1 MKNALRPLAV
11 IAALL
16 GLAPPAHAAEE
27 AFEAGLRTGW
37 RMESGN
43 QMAAVQLDLAEG
55 WKTYWRAPGDNGIPP
70 SFDWSGSENV
80 KSVAFHW
87 PRPHVY
93 DVGGLTT
100 IGYKD
105 VFVLPMEVTP
115 QDPSKPIRLRAEV
128 DLGVCSDICIP
139 ASFRFDT
146 LLPMPGE
153 GDTAI
158 RAALRQRPST
168 AKEAGLS
175 AIACDIVPKGKG
187 LLITARLRLPSTGG
201 AETVVFEPG
210 VSEAWVSEAEVIR
223 DGDWLTATAEMIG
236 PSGGGMMLQ
245 RAAITVTVLGKH
257 RAVEIIGCPAS

>member
-1 MKNALRPLAV
+1 MKNSLRPLCV
-11 IAALL
+11 VAALL
-16 GLAPPAHAAEE
+16 GLATPSLAAEE

-37 RMESGN
+37 RMDSGN
-43 QMAAVQLDLAEG
+43 QMAAVQLDLAAG

-100 IGYKD
+100 IGYKNL
-105 VFVLPMEVTP
+105 FVLPMEVTP
-115 QDPSKPIRLRAEV
+115 TDPSKPIRLKAEV

-146 LLPMPGE
+146 LLPMPGA
-153 GDTAI
+153 GDGAI

-168 AKEAGLS
+168 AKEAGLT
-175 AIACDIVPKGKG
+175 AIACDILPKGKG
-187 LLITARLRLPSTGG
+187 LLITAQMQLPSTGG

-210 VSEAWVSEAEVIR
+210 VAGAWVSEADVTR
-223 DGDWLTATAEMIG
+223 QGNTLTASAEMIG
-236 PSGGGMMLQ
+236 PSGGAFALERG
-245 RAAITVTVLGKH
+245 AVTVTVLGKH